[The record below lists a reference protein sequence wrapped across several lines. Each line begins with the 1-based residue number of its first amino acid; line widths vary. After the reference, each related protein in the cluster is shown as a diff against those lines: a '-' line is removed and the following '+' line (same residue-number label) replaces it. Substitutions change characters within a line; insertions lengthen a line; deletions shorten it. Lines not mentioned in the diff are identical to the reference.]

1 MAHHDRTYMLMLA
14 SEVNLIDF
22 NEIVETS
29 ADKMRYTIE
38 GKITPAQVVFK
49 YEHTPTFIDNLSWTE
64 GPYSYADI
72 LTIMTRPEWISDD
85 ILGIE

>member
-22 NEIVETS
+22 NEIAETS
-29 ADKMRYTIE
+29 ADTLRHTIE
-38 GKITPAQVVFK
+38 GKITPAQIVIK
-49 YEHTPTFIDNLSWTE
+49 YEQTPSFIANLSWTE

-72 LTIMTRPEWISDD
+72 LTIMSRPEWQSDVE
-85 ILGIE
+85 L